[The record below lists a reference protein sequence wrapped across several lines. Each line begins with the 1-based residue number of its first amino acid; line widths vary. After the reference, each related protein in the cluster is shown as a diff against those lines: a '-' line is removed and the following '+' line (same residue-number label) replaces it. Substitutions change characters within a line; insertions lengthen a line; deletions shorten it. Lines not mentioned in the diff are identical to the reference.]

1 MTKTNPSHPA
11 DSLTDQPL
19 ASPSPSAEGA
29 SSAATGHPRR
39 QPAHDPEAS
48 GATLPESAA
57 AEGVEELRH
66 DAEALRAEAR
76 KEAAVGPRKMPMAD
90 VMKFGGL
97 IAFFAVMVVAVV
109 LLWPLI
115 GEIFT
120 EGGIERVTRDVREA
134 GPAGFLIL
142 LAVQFLQIVVAFI
155 PGEVVQIAAGMIY
168 GPWLGALIIFVG
180 CVISSSFVFVLVH
193 KLGMPFVQAMVPE
206 RAMGKFRAFE
216 RTGKL
221 NVLVFILFLIPGLPK
236 DVFTYLVPLTD
247 MRLGTFVLL
256 SNVGRLPG
264 IVLSTYAA
272 AGLVSGN
279 YLESAVIFGITALVA
294 IVALLAYSRVAKAM
308 EAKHGTQKHDD
319 KPH

>member
-76 KEAAVGPRKMPMAD
+76 KEATVGPRKMPMAD

-115 GEIFT
+115 GELFT

-206 RAMGKFRAFE
+206 GAMGKFRAFE

-236 DVFTYLVPLTD
+236 DVFTYLVPLTS
-247 MRLGTFVLL
+247 MPLKTFLIA
-256 SNVGRLPG
+256 SNVARIPG
-264 IVLSTYAA
+264 IIVSTYAA
-272 AGLVSGN
+272 SGLVEGRIG
-279 YLESAVIFGITALVA
+279 ESILIFLVAAAIAVVA
-294 IVALLAYSRVAKAM
+294 IVFYDRIMKAL
-308 EAKHGTQKHDD
+308 EKHTSK
-319 KPH
+319 K

>member
-1 MTKTNPSHPA
+1 MTKKTDSRSPFEIPA
-11 DSLTDQPL
+11 R
-19 ASPSPSAEGA
+19 EGI
-29 SSAATGHPRR
+29 
-39 QPAHDPEAS
+39 
-48 GATLPESAA
+48 
-57 AEGVEELRH
+57 EELHH
-66 DAEALRAEAR
+66 DLEAVKADAS
-76 KEAAVGPRKMPMAD
+76 KETTVGHRKMPMAD

-109 LLWPLI
+109 LLWPFI

-180 CVISSSFVFVLVH
+180 CVISSSFIFVLVH
-193 KLGMPFVQAMVPE
+193 KLGMPFVQAMVPDG
-206 RAMGKFRAFE
+206 AMEKFRAFE

-256 SNVGRLPG
+256 SNLARLPG

-272 AGLVSGN
+272 AGLVSGD
-279 YLESAVIFGITALVA
+279 YLESAVIFGVTALVA
-294 IVALLAYSRVAKAM
+294 IVALLAYSRISKSMA
-308 EAKHGTQKHDD
+308 AKHD
-319 KPH
+319 KG